1 MLTWLTGTQSSYIKY
16 NCMHAV
22 LVGYVEYPVI
32 GLESGLAPA
41 ADLSPVLAA
50 SANLTAHSN
59 TTNTFAACPEAGTGP
74 TGVVYATWKVRCSFP
89 VYLIAMA
96 ATAGAPQPASIN
108 WGRSLFVLWSMIG
121 QLQ

>member
-1 MLTWLTGTQSSYIKY
+1 
-16 NCMHAV
+16 MHAV

-74 TGVVYATWKVRCSFP
+74 TGVVYAGSLVGPPCSP
-89 VYLIAMA
+89 EDWYP
-96 ATAGAPQPASIN
+96 TAWFQSKMIY
-108 WGRSLFVLWSMIG
+108 SEVLPH
-121 QLQ
+121 